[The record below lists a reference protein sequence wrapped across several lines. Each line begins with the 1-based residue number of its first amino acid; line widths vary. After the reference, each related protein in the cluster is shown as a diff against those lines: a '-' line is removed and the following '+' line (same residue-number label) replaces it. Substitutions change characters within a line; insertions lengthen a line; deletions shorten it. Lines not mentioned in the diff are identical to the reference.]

1 MKNVFCKKKKCWY
14 KTVLFPAFALF
25 FILAFASPLCPT
37 ASAGVYGDGCTYD
50 NWYNGTIHGGIY
62 FQVKGHY
69 DDPGVT
75 QTYTFENVPEGREI
89 VRLYPGI
96 WLGSPQAG
104 RVTYWD
110 ITINGHTDSYSFTEP
125 DSLPFCSW
133 DATPEGS
140 TPEGTGC
147 KVSCTGNGVCSITY
161 NASPYIVTGTNTIS
175 YWTSEQIYHVALLV
189 IYESESMPEIQYW
202 VKEGGQ
208 IYLDESFY
216 EYFNETVNTGRIY
229 TGSIESVKFWLHGHP
244 HCVGVSSGSG
254 FPTFNGNDI
263 DAPDHVYS
271 YDATGNVYEGLPPGK
286 EYTVFARWD
295 NIPPD
300 YINSP
305 SNGIYFPNLGNDRLM
320 TPVLMLNYSEPSELN
335 VTDISPESLCIGWY
349 NTIDATIVNRGGTA
363 RLFNATLYA
372 DGEVVDVKPVSN
384 LGEGEST
391 TVKFLWL
398 PGAIGSYVL
407 NVTADVE
414 NIIKETDKTNNSK
427 TVDVEVKVASPPEW
441 QSQSSSVP
449 EIPEGGTIELRAQG
463 RADVGLD
470 RAILATDETGS
481 WKNITDGR
489 YGSPV
494 DMASC
499 YFGSF
504 THSSEYDWKAQTLD
518 NLSVIGEDV
527 KLYRMVGTTNLA
539 LNQPAYASSQ
549 LVANYGPERA
559 VDGGASSYP
568 WVSNGSFP
576 AWWYVDLGSIED
588 VQQIKIDFADGWGE
602 PYKYTVDISD
612 NAADWTTKIDKSVG
626 KDETYDNLGWSCRYI
641 RVNVTDALGGADY
654 VAIAEFEA
662 YGIGDYKPS
671 GTLTSKTVASTDHP
685 IVAVTPTW
693 NSTEPVAGTSLS
705 ASVSVDNGATWK
717 TANNGEELTWDY
729 DVLNNKLKYKVLFET
744 TDVNETPVLHDIT
757 LNYKTRD
764 PIEGTWLWSNFTWH
778 NDSIPEGTT
787 VAWKIYYEDML
798 GRTNCT
804 DVKTFEAGKGGV
816 PNVVVTVHNTSF
828 GNVLAGDN
836 TTIYISLTMDNNE
849 GTGPATIEAVF
860 KTNVSEIYGLNGT
873 GIYIIPGNYFELGP
887 DGSEKALTDTTTKTF
902 ISTLPAGEIVTYNAI
917 LTVPA
922 GQAADDY
929 SGIVELSW

>member
-1 MKNVFCKKKKCWY
+1 MKSVKREGLQSLLLAY
-14 KTVLFPAFALF
+14 ILF
-25 FILAFASPLCPT
+25 FIFIAFASSLCPT

-69 DDPGVT
+69 DDPGIT
-75 QTYTFENVPEGREI
+75 QTYTFDNVPENREI

-96 WLGSPQAG
+96 WLGSPSPS
-104 RVTYWD
+104 RVTYWN

-161 NASPYIVTGTNTIS
+161 DASPYILTGTNTIS
-175 YWTSEQIYHVALLV
+175 YWTSEQIYHAALLV

-208 IYLDESFY
+208 IYLDDSFS

-229 TGSIESVKFWLHGHP
+229 TGSLQSVKFWLHGHP
-244 HCVGVSSGSG
+244 HCVGVCSGSG

-263 DAPDHVYS
+263 DALDHVYS
-271 YDATGNVYEGLPPGK
+271 YDANGNVHEGLPPGK

-300 YINSP
+300 YLNSP
-305 SNGIYFPNLGNDRLM
+305 SNCIYFPNLGNDRLM

-335 VTDISPESLCIGWY
+335 VTDISPESLCVDWY

-363 RLFNATLYA
+363 RLFNVTLYA

-384 LGEGEST
+384 LGEGENT
-391 TVKFLWL
+391 TVKFLWQ
-398 PGAIGSYVL
+398 PGATGSYLL

-414 NIIKETDKTNNSK
+414 NVIKETDKTNNSK
-427 TVDVEVKVASPPEW
+427 TLDVAVKVASPPEW
-441 QSQSSSVP
+441 QSQSSNVSL
-449 EIPEGGTIELRAQG
+449 IPTGGTIELRTQG

-470 RAILATDETGS
+470 HAILATDETGT
-481 WKNITDGR
+481 WENITDGR
-489 YGSPV
+489 YGSPMN
-494 DMASC
+494 MAS
-499 YFGSF
+499 YSFGSF
-504 THSSEYDWKAQTLD
+504 THSSESDWKAQTLD
-518 NLSVIGEDV
+518 NLSVIGDEV
-527 KLYRMVGTTNLA
+527 KLYRTVDTTNLA
-539 LNQPAYASSQ
+539 LNQPAYNDSSFSS
-549 LVANYGPERA
+549 YTPDKA
-559 VDGGASSYP
+559 VDGIASTA
-568 WVSNGSFP
+568 WVSGDFTGKG
-576 AWWYVDLGSIED
+576 WWYVDLGSVED
-588 VQQIKIDFADGWGE
+588 VQQIKIDFYDLWGGV

-641 RVNVTDALGGADY
+641 RVNVLAALGETNY
-654 VAIAEFEA
+654 TAIAEFEA

-671 GTLTSKTVASTDHP
+671 GTLTSKTVVSTDHP

-693 NSTEPVAGTSLS
+693 NSTEPSGTSIS
-705 ASVSVDNGATWK
+705 VKVSVDNGATWK
-717 TANNGEELTWDY
+717 DASKGGELTWDY
-729 DVLNNKLKYKVLFET
+729 NTLNYKLKYKVLFGT
-744 TDVNETPVLHDIT
+744 TDGSQTPVLQDIT
-757 LNYKTRD
+757 LNYTIRD
-764 PIEGTWLWSNFTWH
+764 PIEGEWLWSNFTWH

-804 DVKTFEAGKGGV
+804 DVKTFEVGEGGV
-816 PNVVVTVHNTSF
+816 PNVVVTPKNTSF
-828 GNVLAGDN
+828 GNILAGDN
-836 TTIYISLTMDNNE
+836 TTIYISLTLDNSE
-849 GTGPATIEAVF
+849 GTGPATLEAVF
-860 KTNVSEIYGLNGT
+860 KTNVGVVYGLNGT
-873 GIYIIPGNYFELGP
+873 FGSNIIPGNYFELGP
-887 DGSEKALTDTTTKTF
+887 DTNEKALTNSTTKTF
-902 ISTLPAGEIVTYNAI
+902 ISTLAAGESVDYNAI

-922 GQAADDY
+922 GQTADDY